1 MVKKTLI
8 LSCRALRREMEAI
21 ASRMELDDCE
31 VVSFPCDCTGES
43 RSTVPVDDVTRDA
56 AGRFDRVLVVGSPCY
71 AERRS
76 GANPPYNVALVERG
90 FDLFLPAPLV
100 RRLQSD
106 GAYLI
111 TPGWLERWRDRVE
124 TGWGFDTEGA
134 RSFFAESCSRILLL
148 DTGVYPGCGRSAT
161 EFASYVDR
169 PLETMP
175 VGLEMA
181 ELFLRDA
188 LRRTEPCPGED
199 ARPTPEPEGLAADY
213 AMLLD
218 MMSRLVEFTA
228 EEDVARAFFELFD
241 ILCAPSF
248 QAYVPILKGE
258 AGEAVLFP
266 AHRTLPDGA
275 VEKILATDEDCS
287 WWGDEGGFLL
297 RLRRERETIGYL
309 LVDDLV
315 LPKNRE
321 RYFNS
326 AATVQPILS
335 LAVANARNYRILE
348 ETNESL
354 VESIRQV
361 NEMARRA
368 EAANIAKSAFLANM
382 SHEIRTPMNGIIG
395 MIDLLLASDLDAEQA
410 DYARTVKSCGDAL
423 LDLID
428 DILDLS
434 RIEAGRMELSIT
446 DCNANELTEEVTAM
460 LAPRAREKGLSF
472 VCLREAGVPSHLRGD
487 PGRLRQILVNL
498 AGNALK
504 FTSAGGIALRL
515 QLVEETAGD
524 ALLRFSVLDTGIGI
538 PEQFKERLFQK
549 FSQLDA
555 STTRK
560 YGGTGLGLA
569 ISRELAELMG
579 GSISVDSPAPL
590 SEIRAS
596 FPGDPTPD
604 WGPGSCF
611 RFEVRLEKA
620 NAPSGAARKGDAPST
635 DGGEIPPRA
644 RVLLVEDSP
653 VNQKVA
659 LIMLK
664 KLGIAADTASNG
676 IEALEALERGRYDLV
691 LMDMQMPDMDGTE
704 ATRIIRELE
713 IKAASRPIPVPI
725 VAMTAYAM
733 QGDREKCLAAGMDDY
748 LAKPVTVAS
757 LSSMLEKWLP

>member
-1 MVKKTLI
+1 
-8 LSCRALRREMEAI
+8 
-21 ASRMELDDCE
+21 
-31 VVSFPCDCTGES
+31 
-43 RSTVPVDDVTRDA
+43 
-56 AGRFDRVLVVGSPCY
+56 
-71 AERRS
+71 
-76 GANPPYNVALVERG
+76 
-90 FDLFLPAPLV
+90 
-100 RRLQSD
+100 
-106 GAYLI
+106 
-111 TPGWLERWRDRVE
+111 
-124 TGWGFDTEGA
+124 
-134 RSFFAESCSRILLL
+134 
-148 DTGVYPGCGRSAT
+148 
-161 EFASYVDR
+161 
-169 PLETMP
+169 
-175 VGLEMA
+175 
-181 ELFLRDA
+181 
-188 LRRTEPCPGED
+188 
-199 ARPTPEPEGLAADY
+199 
-213 AMLLD
+213 
-218 MMSRLVEFTA
+218 
-228 EEDVARAFFELFD
+228 
-241 ILCAPSF
+241 
-248 QAYVPILKGE
+248 
-258 AGEAVLFP
+258 
-266 AHRTLPDGA
+266 
-275 VEKILATDEDCS
+275 
-287 WWGDEGGFLL
+287 
-297 RLRRERETIGYL
+297 
-309 LVDDLV
+309 
-315 LPKNRE
+315 
-321 RYFNS
+321 
-326 AATVQPILS
+326 
-335 LAVANARNYRILE
+335 
-348 ETNESL
+348 
-354 VESIRQV
+354 
-361 NEMARRA
+361 
-368 EAANIAKSAFLANM
+368 
-382 SHEIRTPMNGIIG
+382 
-395 MIDLLLASDLDAEQA
+395 
-410 DYARTVKSCGDAL
+410 
-423 LDLID
+423 
-428 DILDLS
+428 
-434 RIEAGRMELSIT
+434 
-446 DCNANELTEEVTAM
+446 
-460 LAPRAREKGLSF
+460 
-472 VCLREAGVPSHLRGD
+472 
-487 PGRLRQILVNL
+487 VNL